1 MQRRLLL
8 TLPAALLNGAG
19 RPIGTA
25 LQAAVGPKGVPGMV
39 AAVATSNERT
49 FQGAYG
55 NVTMD
60 TVFRI
65 HSMTKPV
72 TSVAAM
78 QLVEKGELRLDD
90 PIEKYLPELAKLK
103 ILTGF
108 DANKKPLLT
117 PARRQPT
124 IRQLLSHTAGF
135 GYTSW
140 DANLAQYGGGEPPLL
155 FEPGT
160 KWQYGTNVDVI
171 GKVVERLSKQTLEQ
185 YFQANIF
192 APLNMRETTF
202 TPNQALQQ
210 RLAPR
215 GVRQPDGTWKEEKVP
230 MPAKITPNG
239 GGGLVSTAA
248 DYVKFMQ
255 MFLKGNKTVLKPESI
270 AAMRK
275 NQIGALSIRKMVSTN
290 QTLTRDF
297 GFHLEAHDK
306 FGLGFQINETP
317 YKGGRAAGS
326 LAWAGFWN
334 TFFWIDP
341 KSNLCAVMLMQTA
354 PFFDELSI
362 AALQAFEH
370 AVYQ

>member
-8 TLPAALLNGAG
+8 TLPAALLHGAG

-25 LQAAVGPKGVPGMV
+25 LQAAVGPKGVPGAVAMV
-39 AAVATSNERT
+39 ASSNELT

-55 NVTMD
+55 NVATD
-60 TVFRI
+60 SIFRI

-78 QLVEKGELRLDD
+78 QLVEKGEIHLDD
-90 PIEKYLPELAKLK
+90 PIEKYLPEMAKLK
-103 ILTGF
+103 VLTGY
-108 DANKKPLLT
+108 DTDKKPILT

-140 DANLAQYGGGEPPLL
+140 DANLAQYKGAEPPLL

-160 KWQYGTNVDVI
+160 KWQYGTNVDVV
-171 GKVVERLSKQTLEQ
+171 GRVVERLAKQTLEQ

-192 APLNMRETTF
+192 APLGMRETTF
-202 TPNQALQQ
+202 LPTKLQQ
-210 RLAPR
+210 LRLAPR
-215 GVRQPDGTWKEEKVP
+215 GVRQPDGTWKEEQVP
-230 MPAKITPNG
+230 VPAKITPSG
-239 GGGLVSTAA
+239 GGGLVGTAA

-255 MFLKGNKTVLKPESI
+255 MFLGGAKSVLKPESI

-317 YKGGRAAGS
+317 YKGGRASGS

-354 PFFDELSI
+354 PFFDEPSI